1 MNRTHYS
8 KDEEEFDL
16 NEGFAE
22 PYSIHYTIT
31 LNTPIKRKKA
41 LIKGAI
47 KLFIDHN

>member
-22 PYSIHYTIT
+22 PYSIHYS
-31 LNTPIKRKKA
+31 KE
-41 LIKGAI
+41 KGSNI
-47 KLFIDHN
+47 GGNSIIYES

>member
-22 PYSIHYTIT
+22 PYLIHYSIT
-31 LNTPIKRKKA
+31 LKTPIKKA
-41 LIKGAI
+41 LK
-47 KLFIDHN
+47 